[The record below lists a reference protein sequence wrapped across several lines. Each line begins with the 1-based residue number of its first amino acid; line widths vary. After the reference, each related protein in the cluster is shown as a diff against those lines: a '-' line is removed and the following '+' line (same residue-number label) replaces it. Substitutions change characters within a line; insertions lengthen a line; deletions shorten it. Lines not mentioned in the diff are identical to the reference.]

1 MDKVDFPELVG
12 ESRDIW
18 DQNAHWWDTRMG
30 EGNDWHR
37 MLIAP
42 SVEKLLAV
50 QPGERVLDLACGNGQ
65 FARRLA
71 SLGARVLA
79 CDSSTAFLD
88 CARLR
93 TSDHSER
100 IEYRLIDLTNEERL
114 AALGTG
120 EFDAAMC
127 NMALMD
133 IACITPL
140 LHAVRRTLKADSRFV
155 FSVPHPCFNTN
166 GTTLLVERDDYQGD
180 GIVTFSVRV
189 RQYRRL
195 TPQKGIGILGQ
206 PQPHYYFH
214 RPLQALLGACF
225 AAGMVLDGLEEPAFE
240 THSADLAPRWDNC
253 EEIPPVLAAR
263 LRVPRL

>member
-1 MDKVDFPELVG
+1 MDKVDFPELAG

-42 SVEKLLAV
+42 AVEKLLAV

-71 SLGARVLA
+71 ALGARVLA

-100 IEYRLIDLTNEERL
+100 IEYRLIDVTNEEHL

-120 EFDAAMC
+120 EFDAAVC

-140 LHAVRRTLKADSRFV
+140 LQAVRR
-155 FSVPHPCFNTN
+155 
-166 GTTLLVERDDYQGD
+166 
-180 GIVTFSVRV
+180 
-189 RQYRRL
+189 
-195 TPQKGIGILGQ
+195 
-206 PQPHYYFH
+206 
-214 RPLQALLGACF
+214 
-225 AAGMVLDGLEEPAFE
+225 
-240 THSADLAPRWDNC
+240 
-253 EEIPPVLAAR
+253 
-263 LRVPRL
+263 

>member
-1 MDKVDFPELVG
+1 
-12 ESRDIW
+12 
-18 DQNAHWWDTRMG
+18 MG
-30 EGNDWHR
+30 EGNDWHQ

-42 SVEKLLAV
+42 TVEKLLAV
-50 QPGERVLDLACGNGQ
+50 RPGERVLDLACGNGQ

-71 SLGARVLA
+71 FMGARVLA
-79 CDSSTAFLD
+79 CDSSAAFLD

-93 TSDHSER
+93 TSDHSAR
-100 IEYRLIDLTNEERL
+100 IEYRRIDLTSEEQL

-120 EFDAAMC
+120 EFDAAVC

-140 LHAVRRTLKADSRFV
+140 LCAVRRTLKTDGCFV
-155 FSVPHPCFNTN
+155 FSVPHPGFNTN

-189 RQYRRL
+189 RQYRHL
-195 TPQKGIGILGQ
+195 APQKGIGIVGQ

-214 RPLQALLGACF
+214 RPLHTLLGACF
-225 AAGMVLDGLEEPAFE
+225 AAGMVLDGLEEPVFE
-240 THSADLAPRWDNC
+240 TPSTKFAPRWDNC

-263 LRVPRL
+263 LRVPHP